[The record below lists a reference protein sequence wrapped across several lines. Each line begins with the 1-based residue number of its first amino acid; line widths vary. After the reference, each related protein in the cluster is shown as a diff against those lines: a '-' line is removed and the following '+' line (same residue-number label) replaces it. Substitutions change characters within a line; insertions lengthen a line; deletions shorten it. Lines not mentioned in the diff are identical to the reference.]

1 MALTE
6 VLLQSTRS
14 SGLAKR
20 VLTLSHNSLLQCRRC
35 NSMGR
40 GSSTSSKSSSSSRG
54 KSLGLTAS
62 SANKLNLTASPL
74 SRVSPA
80 SATPSADASRAAS
93 PQRKVDMTSHPVASD
108 TPAQRADASR
118 AASPQR
124 KADLASHPLAMHEH
138 EHAVDSLPAKAPS
151 TDDSPKAESPPR
163 AFGVPAQQVSS
174 SQPAPSNAAAMPVQQ
189 LLADLQPAAA
199 PAMDVPHEAER
210 TSHSDDAPVQQ
221 VSHSETDSSQDDVH
235 VSSDSQSSESAPQ
248 QQDKAHSMPV
258 EEQIDQISQELAVA
272 GTGYLAA
279 GDVVIPTLHASAH
292 LGQGESDKGLALQDI
307 LPATITS
314 HPDAKSV
321 EPQPSCEAV
330 SCQPTQSA
338 RAEEAPENSAS
349 NVHGEVDA
357 KQDQHMPVNEASGK
371 DDSELQ
377 AAPAPEHAQDA
388 ERPSSPPKRDTYYDT
403 VSVQLRHKSTAS
415 ELSIHDAPEEAPS
428 PGQNQPGR
436 AGSVLEQP
444 PRPQVHSQ
452 GTLQEVHL
460 DSPVSSSANSPVQA
474 RHGAGHGASQRS
486 TADVGSVPSI
496 IPEKFVA
503 VTLRCVLHMNDFAC
517 IGGYAKT
524 FIHGAYES
532 SRRSCAL
539 PTATPARLQREGH
552 IPRISLYS

>member
-1 MALTE
+1 
-6 VLLQSTRS
+6 
-14 SGLAKR
+14 
-20 VLTLSHNSLLQCRRC
+20 
-35 NSMGR
+35 MGR

-62 SANKLNLTASPL
+62 SANKLDLTASPL

-80 SATPSADASRAAS
+80 SATPSQSADASRAAS

-124 KADLASHPLAMHEH
+124 KSDLASHPLAMHEH
-138 EHAVDSLPAKAPS
+138 EHAADSLPAKAPS
-151 TDDSPKAESPPR
+151 TDDSPKAESPPQ

-174 SQPAPSNAAAMPVQQ
+174 SHPALSNAVAMPVQQ

-210 TSHSDDAPVQQ
+210 TSHSDHAPVQQ
-221 VSHSETDSSQDDVH
+221 ASHSETDFSQDGVQA
-235 VSSDSQSSESAPQ
+235 SSDSQSSESAPQ

-258 EEQIDQISQELAVA
+258 EEQIDQISQEPAVA

-279 GDVVIPTLHASAH
+279 GDVVTPTLHASAH
-292 LGQGESDKGLALQDI
+292 LGQGESDKGLALQDDP
-307 LPATITS
+307 PATITS
-314 HPDAKSV
+314 RPDAKSV

-338 RAEEAPENSAS
+338 RAEDAPENSAS
-349 NVHGEVDA
+349 NVR

-371 DDSELQ
+371 DESELQ
-377 AAPAPEHAQDA
+377 VAPAPEHTQNA
-388 ERPSSPPKRDTYYDT
+388 ERPSSPPKRATYYDA
-403 VSVQLRHKSTAS
+403 VSVQSRQKSIAS
-415 ELSIHDAPEEAPS
+415 ELSIPDAPEEAPS
-428 PGQNQPGR
+428 PEQNRPGR

-444 PRPQVHSQ
+444 PRAQVHSQ

-460 DSPVSSSANSPVQA
+460 DSPASSSGNSPVQA
-474 RHGAGHGASQRS
+474 RHGAGHGASQRN

-517 IGGYAKT
+517 MDAYAKT
-524 FIHGAYES
+524 FIHGAFGS
-532 SRRSCAL
+532 SKEGRVRFLLYHQRDYRGRGTYRSSVGTHKSSAFC
-539 PTATPARLQREGH
+539 
-552 IPRISLYS
+552 SLCRQACQT